1 MRTENRN
8 SEGECYQV
16 NSRIHAIYDDS
27 LHDLVSLKIDGAP
40 VSDGGFYSL
49 CLQGFHVGNSDAYL
63 NISNEELLKSGRSKV
78 ISTSAQEV
86 LEEYLRNHQNI
97 TRTIEGRLVYQASAG

>member
-16 NSRIHAIYDDS
+16 NNRVQAIYDDS
-27 LHDLVSLKIDGAP
+27 NHDLVSLKIDGTP
-40 VSDGGFYSL
+40 VSNEASYTI

-63 NISNEELLKSGRSKV
+63 NISNEELLESGRSRV
-78 ISTSAQEV
+78 VSTSAQEV

-97 TRTIEGRLVYQASAG
+97 TRKVEGRLVYQ